1 MFYLPDFLL
10 KFSYMIICN
19 ISYAK
24 QTFKSEEIKIY
35 MLYKKVIRIMFR
47 MPSAKYRDG
56 SINVRIS
63 QMIVLML
70 YNE

>member
-1 MFYLPDFLL
+1 ML
-10 KFSYMIICN
+10 KQS
-19 ISYAK
+19 
-24 QTFKSEEIKIY
+24 FKAEEIKIY

-63 QMIVLML
+63 LMIVLTKGEQNANRRL
-70 YNE
+70 RIEFVFFQVQKH